1 MDNDKLLKVFLSYL
15 KMKGTS
21 INTQNG
27 YERDLRHLFSMINKL
42 ALEINFKDLNSYFL
56 GLVADGKSPRTL
68 NRKMAAV
75 RCFFKFLLKNEYI
88 TTDPSTKLE
97 SSKIPK
103 RLPEY
108 LTHEK
113 VLKIIDATECFR
125 DKVIMMVL
133 YTTGARLSEI
143 HRLNRNDIDFTNK
156 QIIVI
161 GKGNKQGTVYL
172 NQIACDMLKQY
183 LDSRTDDCEALFVN
197 NQNERLGKRYI
208 QKMVKKCGLKAGIE
222 GVHPHLYR
230 HSLASRMAME
240 GIQIQTIQEILRH
253 ESISTTQ
260 LYAHLSKEKIRSD
273 YDKIFEKRGDK

>member
-1 MDNDKLLKVFLSYL
+1 MDNEKLIKTFLNYL
-15 KMKGTS
+15 KMKGCS
-21 INTQNG
+21 INTQSG
-27 YERDLRHLFSMINKL
+27 YERDLRNFFKVVNKS
-42 ALEINFKDLNSYFL
+42 ALEMTFRDINPYFL
-56 GLVADGKSPRTL
+56 GLISEDKAPRTL
-68 NRKMAAV
+68 NRKMAAI

-88 TTDPSTKLE
+88 TIDPSTKLE
-97 SSKIPK
+97 SSKLPK

-108 LTHEK
+108 LLHEQ
-113 VLKIIDATECFR
+113 VLKIIDAANCFR

-143 HRLNRNDIDFTNK
+143 HRLNRNDVDFVNK
-156 QIIVI
+156 KIVVI

-172 NQIACDMLKQY
+172 NQVAVDMLKQY
-183 LDSRTDDCEALFVN
+183 LDSRTDNCEALFVN

-208 QKMVKKCGLKAGIE
+208 QRMVKQCGEKVGII

-260 LYAHLSKEKIRSD
+260 LYAHLSNEKIRAD
-273 YDKIFEKRGDK
+273 FDKVMEQKCGE